1 MKTNTVFIIITAFI
15 IFISCKEES
24 MAKPRG
30 HIRLEY
36 PKPIYKSFE
45 ASHNPYNFEYNTFA
59 QLKISPKRDFWYT
72 LEYKKMN
79 ATVYLSYFPIQNNL
93 KSLLKDSEEL
103 LDTHTIKA
111 NSANDSQFD
120 SPDQKVYG
128 LITRLGGE
136 TASNI
141 QFHFTDSI
149 QHFLSGSLY
158 FHTQPKPDSLK
169 PAIDYISKDIKHL
182 AESLHWK

>member
-1 MKTNTVFIIITAFI
+1 MKINSILFILGFTFLV
-15 IFISCKEES
+15 SCNEKP

-30 HIRLEY
+30 HVRLEY
-36 PKPIYKSFE
+36 PQAHYKNFDIPKTPYSFD
-45 ASHNPYNFEYNTFA
+45 YNTFA
-59 QLKISPKRDFWYT
+59 QIKTNPKRNYWYT
-72 LEYKKMN
+72 IEYKKMN
-79 ATVYLSYFPIQNNL
+79 ATVYLSYFPVKNNL

-111 NSANDSQFD
+111 NSANDSQFSNSD
-120 SPDQKVYG
+120 EKVYG

-141 QFHFTDSI
+141 QFHFTDSV

-158 FHTQPKPDSLK
+158 FHTHPKPDSLK

>member
-1 MKTNTVFIIITAFI
+1 
-15 IFISCKEES
+15 

-36 PKPIYKSFE
+36 PKAHYKKPNVF
-45 ASHNPYNFEYNTFA
+45 NMPYSFEYNTFA
-59 QLKISPKRDFWYT
+59 QIQSNPKKSHWYNI
-72 LEYKKMN
+72 EYSKMN
-79 ATVYLSYFPIQNNL
+79 ATLYLSYFPIQNNL

-111 NSANDSQFD
+111 NSANESQFNN
-120 SPDQKVYG
+120 PEERVYG

-141 QFHFTDSI
+141 QFYFTDSI

-169 PAIDYISKDIKHL
+169 PAIDYILKDIKHL
-182 AESLHWK
+182 AESLKWNNRHYKINESH

>member
-1 MKTNTVFIIITAFI
+1 MKINILFFIAGFITLS
-15 IFISCKEES
+15 SCNDKP

-30 HIRLEY
+30 HVRLEY
-36 PKPIYKSFE
+36 PQAHYKKWE
-45 ASHNPYNFEYNTFA
+45 ASNTPYSFEYNTFA
-59 QLKISPKRDFWYT
+59 EIKHNPKRAFWYT
-72 LEYKKMN
+72 IEYKKMN
-79 ATVYLSYFPIQNNL
+79 ATVYLSYFPVQNNL

-111 NSANDSQFD
+111 NSAKDSQF
-120 SPDQKVYG
+120 SNPEKKVYG

-158 FHTQPKPDSLK
+158 FHTHPKPDSLK
-169 PAIDYISKDIKHL
+169 PAIDYISKDIRYL